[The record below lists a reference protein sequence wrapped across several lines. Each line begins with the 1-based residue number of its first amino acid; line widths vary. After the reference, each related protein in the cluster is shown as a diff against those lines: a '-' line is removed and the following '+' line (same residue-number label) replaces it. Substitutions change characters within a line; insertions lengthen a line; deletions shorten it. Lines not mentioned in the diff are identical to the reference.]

1 MKKRTLVTGGAGV
14 ALIAA
19 AAIAGPIIYAKTQ
32 DDAPAPLSVA
42 ESKSTADTGAGL
54 ETSGTWKV
62 ASGSKAGYRV
72 DEVLNGQDVTVVG
85 RTDEVTGAVTID
97 ADKVTDAEVT
107 IETAGITTDSA
118 NRDNYFRSESLKVDQ
133 YPTATFTLD
142 GPINLPEI
150 GNTPVKVKGKGE
162 LTLAGQSEDVN
173 VAFRIVRSGDGVAVS
188 GAIPITFE
196 DFGVP
201 APNLGFVKVEDSGTV
216 EFLLNLEK

>member
-1 MKKRTLVTGGAGV
+1 MKKRTLVIGGAGV
-14 ALIAA
+14 ALIA

-32 DDAPAPLSVA
+32 DDAPAPLSIT
-42 ESKSTADTGAGL
+42 ESPSTADTGDAL

-85 RTDEVTGAVTID
+85 RTGEVTGAVTIA
-97 ADKVTDAEVT
+97 ADKVTAAKVT
-107 IETAGITTDSA
+107 IETASIETDSA
-118 NRDNYFRSESLKVDQ
+118 NRDNYFRSESLKVDR

-142 GPINLPEI
+142 APVNLPGI
-150 GNTPVKVKGKGE
+150 GNKPVKVKGKGE

-173 VAFRIVRSGDGVAVS
+173 VAFKVVRSGDGVAVS

-196 DFGVP
+196 DFGIP